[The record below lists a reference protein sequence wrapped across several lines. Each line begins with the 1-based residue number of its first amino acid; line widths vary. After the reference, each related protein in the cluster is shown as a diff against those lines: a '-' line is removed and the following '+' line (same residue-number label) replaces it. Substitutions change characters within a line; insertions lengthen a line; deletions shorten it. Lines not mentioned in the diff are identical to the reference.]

1 MCPVNYVRHHH
12 SPLIRRREK
21 RKLNDKRPEIPI
33 QRWGSKSTWKHIKRI
48 YQCTQT
54 EKTENITLKQLQY
67 LNIAMTS
74 LFLQEGKAPTVKVH
88 PGVIFSILDHYR
100 RRNTGSRRV
109 VGTLLGNKVN
119 NIIEVQ
125 TCFAVPHTEE
135 GQISIGGTYNQQM
148 VELKTAVNDLEVVG
162 WYATAVGGET
172 MGFTSAILHGYY
184 ERELSIVNPIH
195 LLVDA
200 ELTLDK
206 LSVRTF
212 VCNTLTLGND
222 KLAANCQE
230 VKTVILSDPS
240 EKTAVDFMMKNLAAE
255 NSNNNNNNNNNSI
268 DGEDVD
274 PKKQQQIVHN
284 NIKTLERSIAR
295 LLSML
300 ERVSAYVNDATKNP
314 DKRDSSLAYL
324 IESALS
330 SVPRINPEQFD
341 KMFNNSLQDMLMI
354 TYLTNLMRAQ
364 LAIAD
369 KLSDCDRLLEA

>member
-1 MCPVNYVRHHH
+1 
-12 SPLIRRREK
+12 
-21 RKLNDKRPEIPI
+21 
-33 QRWGSKSTWKHIKRI
+33 
-48 YQCTQT
+48 
-54 EKTENITLKQLQY
+54 
-67 LNIAMTS
+67 MTS

-88 PGVIFSILDHYR
+88 PVVIFSILDHYR
-100 RRNTGSRRV
+100 RRNTGAKRV

-125 TCFAVPHTEE
+125 ACFAVPHTEE

-148 VELKTAVNDLEVVG
+148 VALKTAVNNLEVVG
-162 WYATAVGGET
+162 WYATGVDGET

-200 ELTLDK
+200 ELTSSE

-212 VCNTLTLGND
+212 VCNTLTLGKE

-230 VKTVILSDPS
+230 VKTVILSDS
-240 EKTAVDFMMKNLAAE
+240 TEKTAVDFMMKNVASINSDD
-255 NSNNNNNNNNNSI
+255 NSNNNNT
-268 DGEDVD
+268 D
-274 PKKQQQIVHN
+274 PKIVEN
-284 NIKTLERSIAR
+284 NIKTLERSITR
-295 LLSML
+295 LLNML
-300 ERVSAYVNDATKNP
+300 ERVSTYVNEATNNP
-314 DKRDSSLAYL
+314 DKRDSSVGYL

-330 SVPRINPEQFD
+330 SVPRINPAQFD
-341 KMFNNSLQDMLMI
+341 KMFNSSLQDMLMI

>member
-1 MCPVNYVRHHH
+1 
-12 SPLIRRREK
+12 
-21 RKLNDKRPEIPI
+21 
-33 QRWGSKSTWKHIKRI
+33 
-48 YQCTQT
+48 
-54 EKTENITLKQLQY
+54 
-67 LNIAMTS
+67 MTS

-88 PGVIFSILDHYR
+88 PVVIFSILDHYR
-100 RRNTGSRRV
+100 RRNTGARRV

-125 TCFAVPHTEE
+125 ACFGVPHTEE

-148 VELKTAVNDLEVVG
+148 VALKKAVNNLEVVG
-162 WYATAVGGET
+162 WYATGVNGET

-200 ELTLDK
+200 ELNSNE

-212 VCNTLTLGND
+212 VCNTLTLGKE

-230 VKTVILSDPS
+230 VKTVILSDS
-240 EKTAVDFMMKNLAAE
+240 TEKTAVDFMMKNVASINSDN
-255 NSNNNNNNNNNSI
+255 NSNNNNA
-268 DGEDVD
+268 DGQKDCD
-274 PKKQQQIVHN
+274 PKIVEN
-284 NIKTLERSIAR
+284 NIKTLERSITR

-300 ERVSAYVNDATKNP
+300 ERVSAYVNEATSNP
-314 DKRDSSLAYL
+314 DKRDSSVGYL

-330 SVPRINPEQFD
+330 SVPRINPAQFD